1 MNFSEEY
8 SYSAVLSRL
17 LARVDDK
24 YDKRESSVIY
34 NTLAPAALEFANA
47 YVDLQ
52 QIENEG
58 FADTAS
64 YYFLKRRAAERGMI
78 PYEATPA
85 VLKGKFDKEIELGKR
100 FTGLNTTLN
109 YTVSEFIESATED
122 GTMYYYYRCT
132 CEDTGEAGNEYIG
145 GLLPLDG
152 DIEGLGVAELTEI
165 LIHGEDTEDI
175 ESFRQRYFDDINN
188 QAFGGNIAQYK
199 ELVESLPD
207 VGGCKVYPVWNGGG
221 TVKIVFT
228 NSEGKSPSE
237 ELISLV
243 QEEIDPIDKSGQG
256 VGIAPIG
263 HKVTVCGV
271 KTAYLEV
278 KTSITYEKDY
288 NWNNISAAYYQ
299 AIDAYFAELNAD
311 WKNNKNIIV
320 RISQVER
327 RLLDISGI
335 LDVENTTINGI
346 TGNYPV
352 SEDAIVERAVI

>member
-1 MNFSEEY
+1 MNFLEKYGY
-8 SYSAVLSRL
+8 SSVLSRL
-17 LARVDDK
+17 LSRVDDK
-24 YDKRESSVIY
+24 YDKRESSVIF

-64 YYFLKRRAAERGMI
+64 YHFLKRRAAERGLV

-85 VLKGKFDKEIELGKR
+85 VLRGRFDNEIELGKR

-122 GTMYYYYRCT
+122 SVTYYYYRCT

-165 LIHGEDTEDI
+165 LIHGEDAEDI

-199 ELVESLPD
+199 ELIEGLPD

-221 TVKIVFT
+221 TVKLVIT
-228 NSEGKSPSE
+228 DSESGTPSE
-237 ELISLV
+237 QLVSEV
-243 QEEIDPIDKSGQG
+243 QEYIDPIDKTGEG
-256 VGIAPIG
+256 AGMAPIG
-263 HKVTVCGV
+263 HKVTVTGAV
-271 KTAYLEV
+271 TKELEIQ
-278 KTSITYEKDY
+278 TDITYESGYDWDTVSTAF
-288 NWNNISAAYYQ
+288 NSAV
-299 AIDAYFAELNAD
+299 DAYLDELNANWAESD
-311 WKNNKNIIV
+311 NIVV
-320 RISQVER
+320 RVSQIER
-327 RLLDISGI
+327 RLLDIQGI
-335 LDVENTTINGI
+335 LDVQNTTINGEQ
-346 TGNYPV
+346 GNYSADKDAVVRRKV
-352 SEDAIVERAVI
+352 S

>member
-8 SYSAVLSRL
+8 SYGAVLSRL

-64 YYFLKRRAAERGMI
+64 YYFLKRRAAERGLI

-109 YTVSEFIESATED
+109 YTVSEFIESAAED
-122 GTMYYYYRCT
+122 STTYYYYRCT

-165 LIHGEDTEDI
+165 LIHGEDAEDI

-188 QAFGGNIAQYK
+188 QAFGGNITQYK

-221 TVKIVFT
+221 TVKLVIT
-228 NSEGKSPSE
+228 DSENKEPLEPLVSE
-237 ELISLV
+237 VKEYM
-243 QEEIDPIDKSGQG
+243 DPADSTGEG
-256 VGIAPIG
+256 VGMAPIG
-263 HKVTVCGV
+263 HKVTVAGAE
-271 KTAYLEV
+271 TEEIEV
-278 KTSITYEKDY
+278 ETSITYETGYD
-288 NWNNISAAYYQ
+288 WDAVSDSFTAV
-299 AIDAYFAELNAD
+299 IDAYLEELNANWAETD
-311 WKNNKNIIV
+311 NIIV
-320 RISQVER
+320 RVSQIER
-327 RLLDISGI
+327 RLLDIQGI
-335 LDVENTTINGI
+335 LDVQNTTINGE
-346 TGNYPV
+346 TGNYVAADDAVVKRKV
-352 SEDAIVERAVI
+352 S

>member
-1 MNFSEEY
+1 MNFSVEF
-8 SYSAVLSRL
+8 SYGAVLSRL

-64 YYFLKRRAAERGMI
+64 YYFLKRRAAERGLI

-109 YTVSEFIESATED
+109 YTVSEFIESVVED
-122 GTMYYYYRCT
+122 GTTYYYYRCT
-132 CEDTGEAGNEYIG
+132 CEDTGESGNEYIG

-165 LIHGEDTEDI
+165 LIHGEDAEDI

-188 QAFGGNIAQYK
+188 QAFGGNITQYK

-221 TVKIVFT
+221 TVKLVIT
-228 NSEGKSPSE
+228 DSENKEPLEQLVSE
-237 ELISLV
+237 VKEYM
-243 QEEIDPIDKSGQG
+243 DPADSTGEG
-256 VGIAPIG
+256 VGMAPIG
-263 HKVTVCGV
+263 HKVTVAGAE
-271 KTAYLEV
+271 TEEIEV
-278 KTSITYEKDY
+278 ETSITYETGYD
-288 NWNNISAAYYQ
+288 WDAVSDSFTTI
-299 AIDAYFAELNAD
+299 IDAYLEELNANWAETD
-311 WKNNKNIIV
+311 NIIV
-320 RISQVER
+320 RVSQIER
-327 RLLDISGI
+327 RLLDIQGI
-335 LDVENTTINGI
+335 LDVQNTTINGE
-346 TGNYPV
+346 TGNYVAADDAVVKRKV
-352 SEDAIVERAVI
+352 S